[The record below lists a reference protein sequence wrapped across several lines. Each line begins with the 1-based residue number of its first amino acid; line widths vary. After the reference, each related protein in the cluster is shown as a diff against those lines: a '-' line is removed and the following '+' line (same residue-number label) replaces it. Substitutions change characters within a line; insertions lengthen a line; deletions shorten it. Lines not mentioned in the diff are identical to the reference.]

1 MSLFCCPLCGAP
13 LHRDAHT
20 YRCHGGHC
28 YDIAKEGYTYLLPV
42 NRRHSKSP
50 GDDKAMTAA
59 RSDFLS
65 KGYYGFLQ
73 QALCELAVSCT
84 GENPAVLDVGCGEG
98 YYTAALC
105 QALAAA
111 GKKPRIAGI
120 DISKDMARRAAKKVA
135 QAEIAVASAY
145 HLPLAD
151 AQIDL
156 LLDCFS
162 PLAIDEF
169 HRVLKPGGH
178 FLYVV
183 PAAEH
188 LWEMKQVLYDRPY
201 RNETGETPYDG
212 FRYVTVRHVCSE
224 ITLPCQS
231 DIQALFGMTPY
242 CWKTPRAGKDR
253 LAALDSLT
261 TTAAFD
267 IHVFERLN
275 GKATPMVNDA
285 AEHDAAMAKE

>member
-1 MSLFCCPLCGAP
+1 MKSLFRCTVCGAA
-13 LHRDAHT
+13 LDREEKT
-20 YRCHGGHC
+20 CRCPNGHC
-28 YDIAKEGYTYLLPV
+28 FDIAKEGYTYLLPV
-42 NRRHSKSP
+42 NQRHSKSP

-59 RSDFLS
+59 RSAFLK

-73 QALCELAVSCT
+73 QALCQLAVHYT
-84 GENPAVLDVGCGEG
+84 PEAPAVLDVGCGEG
-98 YYTAALC
+98 YYTAAIWE
-105 QALAAA
+105 ALSRA
-111 GKKPRIAGI
+111 GKEPHTAGI
-120 DISKDMARRAAKKVA
+120 DISKDMARRAAKQVK

-145 HLPLAD
+145 HLPLRD
-151 AQIDL
+151 DTVDL

-162 PLAIDEF
+162 PLAVDEF
-169 HRVLKPGGH
+169 HRVLRPGGH

-201 RNETGETPYDG
+201 RNETGETPYEG
-212 FRYVTVRHVCSE
+212 FRYTDIIHVKDT
-224 ITLPCQS
+224 ITLPCQE

-253 LAALDSLT
+253 LAALEQLT

-267 IHVFERLN
+267 IHIFERI
-275 GKATPMVNDA
+275 
-285 AEHDAAMAKE
+285 

>member
-1 MSLFCCPLCGAP
+1 MRSLFRCTVCGAP
-13 LHRDAHT
+13 LGREEKR
-20 YRCHGGHC
+20 YCCPNGHC
-28 YDIAKEGYTYLLPV
+28 FDIAKEGYTYLLPV
-42 NRRHSKSP
+42 NQRHSKSP

-59 RSDFLS
+59 RSAFLA
-65 KGYYGFLQ
+65 KGYYDFLRD
-73 QALCELAVSCT
+73 ALCDIALTYTRHA
-84 GENPAVLDVGCGEG
+84 PAVLDVGCGEG
-98 YYTAALC
+98 YYTAAIWSI
-105 QALAAA
+105 LAHA
-111 GKKPRIAGI
+111 GKEPRMAGI
-120 DISKDMARRAAKKVA
+120 DISKDMARRAAKKVR

-151 AQIDL
+151 GAVDL

-169 HRVLKPGGH
+169 RRVLRPGGY

-201 RNETGETPYDG
+201 RNETGETPYEG
-212 FRYVTVRHVCSE
+212 FRYTDIVHVRDT
-224 ITLPCQS
+224 ITLPCQE

-242 CWKTPRAGKDR
+242 CWKTPRAGKVR
-253 LAALDSLT
+253 LAALGSLT

-267 IHVFERLN
+267 IHIFER
-275 GKATPMVNDA
+275 V
-285 AEHDAAMAKE
+285 